1 MRRAEARLSA
11 SIINNSSIRC
21 MSTGRQV
28 GCITNT
34 SAPRTFSWICT
45 YTSPSLK
52 RETRAWPRVRPRKLQ
67 TSSQSGSLAVPQKT
81 LNLSST
87 RARCGLRSVFS
98 SVIGFFSDSAVIAT
112 YLSSESFEVATVTLA
127 EAFRVGCVPADFGVL
142 LVDTEG
148 LDFCVLRGLH
158 DAFPRPSIILTE
170 DFVETDA
177 EKYVL
182 LSGLGYEFAG
192 AWGADSVWISR
203 SHPVDTTSLRLPVSR
218 LPAGWKPT
226 GMPVVGQVY
235 FESITRQ
242 CAVGW
247 AVGEIGKLP
256 SRDVVLDLRRRN
268 SPQRYVFEA
277 QRVPRVDVAQ
287 NLRTPAFWM
296 SGFRACID
304 VPPGEYEVRVIQQEE
319 SSYSET
325 VTGYVSIS

>member
-1 MRRAEARLSA
+1 MLDYSQYGQALILQQLITADTPRILVDIGAHEGLTNSNSRTLVEQGWRAILVEPLPMAFAQLRENCRAFPEVTLLQAACSDRNGTAAMRFGTDGE
-11 SIINNSSIRC
+11 
-21 MSTGRQV
+21 V
-28 GCITNT
+28 G
-34 SAPRTFSWICT
+34 
-45 YTSPSLK
+45 
-52 RETRAWPRVRPRKLQ
+52 Q
-67 TSSQSGSLAVPQKT
+67 
-81 LNLSST
+81 LSS
-87 RARCGLRSVFS
+87 L
-98 SVIGFFSDSAVIAT
+98 SDSAVIAT

-148 LDFCVLRGLH
+148 LDLCVLRGLH
-158 DAFPRPSIILTE
+158 DAFQRPRIILTE